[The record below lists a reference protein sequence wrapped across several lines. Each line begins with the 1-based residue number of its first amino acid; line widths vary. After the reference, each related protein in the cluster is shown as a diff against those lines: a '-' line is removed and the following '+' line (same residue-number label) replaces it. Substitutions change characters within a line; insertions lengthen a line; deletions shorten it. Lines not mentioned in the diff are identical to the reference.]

1 MVHEGCRKVLRENF
15 SIGPVRDEAEGSH
28 VTPPKASMRRPT
40 GSPATWSASR
50 PSAAPISHRGW
61 QVLET
66 RLPQLAAGHDLH
78 ILAPAEVEL

>member
-1 MVHEGCRKVLRENF
+1 MVGEPPF
-15 SIGPVRDEAEGSH
+15 SG
-28 VTPPKASMRRPT
+28 T
-40 GSPATWSASR
+40 
-50 PSAAPISHRGW
+50 ISHRGW